1 MIDARL
7 LQTYIAELEALRA
20 HGREFAQTYPDI
32 AGRLD
37 IGPRRSRDPHVERV
51 IESAAFLAARLR
63 LAIDSAATELPLS
76 ILTVLAPSLVE
87 PVPSMALAELAGGMQ
102 PQKVP
107 RGSRFDG
114 TIAGR
119 PICFQT
125 TMPIV
130 VTTTMV
136 RTEVREA
143 GIGYASG
150 IDVHI
155 IRSRAPDPLV
165 LYVGSD
171 DRTSAVLMDAMDSH
185 LVSLAVVM
193 PDGKRRRLSPQRTLH
208 VEWLSSEHAMLP
220 ARRAAHPA
228 HRNLTEFLVFPDKFR
243 FITLRGVD
251 LPPDS
256 ILEFRFRA
264 PLALSPPIPPDLISV
279 NRVPMINLWSSA
291 GAPINVD
298 GRQLEYPV
306 TVDTVRYR
314 TVNCHSVEEV
324 ELVST
329 SAKEP
334 EIIDP
339 VVALGEV
346 RGSKIRWGVRRA
358 VSREGSEVMLYFQG
372 LDYREVARERLLA
385 IPKVLASNRDMAQHL
400 QTGATLMPQDG
411 LGLWQGRLVM
421 PPTPPLNEPL
431 NEQAMMYLIGFLRSG
446 ISGLI
451 ADTRSG
457 ALRDFLKSF
466 PGGERTSWIN
476 SLGGATLEPVTA
488 LRRGQPQ
495 AGVAVRVHY
504 DAADQPTTS
513 RATVRRVL
521 SQLFES
527 QRGLNRVEE
536 MHLDAF

>member
-1 MIDARL
+1 MIDVRL
-7 LQTYIAELEALRA
+7 LRAYIAELESLRT
-20 HGREFAQTYPDI
+20 HGREFAAAYPDI
-32 AGRLD
+32 ANRLD
-37 IGPRRSRDPHVERV
+37 VGPRTSRDPHVERV
-51 IESAAFLAARLR
+51 IESAAFISARLR

-76 ILTVLAPSLVE
+76 ILAVLAPTLVE
-87 PVPSMALAELAGGMQ
+87 PVPPMALVELSGGIN

-114 TIAGR
+114 SIAGR
-119 PICFQT
+119 PICFRT

-130 VTTTMV
+130 VTPMTV
-136 RTEVREA
+136 RTELTA
-143 GIGYASG
+143 GGVDYASG
-150 IDVHI
+150 IDLHI
-155 IRSRAPDPLV
+155 GGFSAPDPLV
-165 LYVGSD
+165 LYVGSN
-171 DRTSAVLMDAMDSH
+171 DRTSAVLLDAMDDH
-185 LVSLAVVM
+185 LVSLSVVM
-193 PDGKRRRLSPQRTLH
+193 PDGARRRLSPQRTLH
-208 VEWLSSEHAMLP
+208 VEYLSSEHAALP
-220 ARRAAHPA
+220 VRRTVHPA
-228 HRNLTEFLVFPDKFR
+228 HRVLTEFLVFPDKFR

-256 ILEFRFRA
+256 ILEFRFRI
-264 PLALSPPIPPDLISV
+264 PLDLSPPIPRDLITV

-298 GRQLEYPV
+298 GRRLEYPV

-314 TVNCHSVEEV
+314 TVNCHSVESI
-324 ELVST
+324 ELVSS

-334 EIIDP
+334 EEIDP
-339 VVALGEV
+339 IVALGDV
-346 RGSKIRWGVRRA
+346 RGTKIRWGVRRA
-358 VSREGSEVMLYFQG
+358 LTRQGSEVMLYFQG
-372 LDYREVARERLLA
+372 LDYREVARERILA

-400 QTGATLMPQDG
+400 QAGAVMMPQDG
-411 LGLWQGRLVM
+411 LGLWRGRLVM
-421 PPTPPLNEPL
+421 PPTPPVNEPL
-431 NEQAMMYLIGFLRSG
+431 NNQAMMYLIGFLRSG

-451 ADTRSG
+451 SDTRSG

-466 PGGERTSWIN
+466 PGGERTAWIN
-476 SLGGATLEPVTA
+476 SLGGATLEPITA

-521 SQLFES
+521 GQLFES

-536 MHLDAF
+536 MRLDAF